1 MWVNWVRSR
10 KPLKLQQPILTR
22 LSRPRKTAP
31 RLAARCLGKQ
41 PLPGERRW
49 DAQGCFPGVALRK
62 GRRYNAFDLPICIQY
77 GGRFLNSDDH
87 LYKRQY
93 PNLREGLPSSALTVR
108 VRS

>member
-49 DAQGCFPGVALRK
+49 DAQGCFQGLRSGRGGATMPLIYLYASNTVA
-62 GRRYNAFDLPICIQY
+62 D
-77 GGRFLNSDDH
+77 S
-87 LYKRQY
+87 
-93 PNLREGLPSSALTVR
+93 
-108 VRS
+108 